1 MTSNHTQSVPVV
13 LCFSGLDPTGGAG
26 IQADIETI
34 TSMGGHP
41 APVITALTV
50 QDTQQCHSFTTV
62 DPLLI
67 IQQARA
73 VLEDMPVHAIK
84 IGMLGSREVI
94 ESVHGILNDYPDL
107 PVILDPIINA
117 GSGGQLSDEDSLN
130 AMRELLFPQTTILT
144 PNSTEAKKLAPQ
156 ADTIAACAEELQD
169 LGCEYV
175 LVTGTH
181 DATKDVVNTLYGNHR
196 ELEQYTWTRLP
207 YEYHGSGCTLA
218 SAIAGLLAQ
227 GLDPLTAIH
236 EAQDFTWQSLEHAY
250 RTGMGQLIPNRYF
263 WARENNE

>member
-1 MTSNHTQSVPVV
+1 MTSNHTQSVPIV

-34 TSMGGHP
+34 TSMGAHP
-41 APVITALTV
+41 APVVTALTV
-50 QDTQQCHSFTTV
+50 QDTQQCLSFTPV
-62 DPLLI
+62 DPLLL

-73 VLEDMPVHAIK
+73 VLEDMPVNAIK

-94 ESVHGILNDYPDL
+94 ESIHGILSDYPDI
-107 PVILDPIINA
+107 PVVLDPIINA
-117 GSGGQLSDEDSLN
+117 GGGGQLSNEDSLN

-144 PNSTEAKKLAPQ
+144 PNCDEARKLAPQ
-156 ADTIAACAEELQD
+156 ADTITACAEELQD
-169 LGCEYV
+169 LGCEYI
-175 LVTGTH
+175 LVTGAH
-181 DATKDVVNTLYGNHR
+181 AATTDVVNTLYGNHR
-196 ELEQYTWTRLP
+196 ELEQYHWTRLP
-207 YEYHGSGCTLA
+207 HQYHGSGCTLT
-218 SAIAGLLAQ
+218 SAIAALLAQ
-227 GLDPLTAIH
+227 GLEPITAIH